1 MLNKDQMDVCKYL
14 LRKSYEFTSN
24 RNVFTYNWERMA
36 IFLGI
41 ISIMTKSFDVED
53 AKELD
58 EYINTVLIPIV
69 CPVEGEFI
77 GYKKCFTKNTYNDC
91 IVKLLIPEDAKRSS
105 AYTNKCRCSKAKVL
119 DIISLKTNR
128 HIKTAIS
135 SADNNFVYRV
145 GETVQVD
152 NFDENRFNE
161 CSRGIH
167 FFMTEEEAR
176 SYRL

>member
-14 LRKSYEFTSN
+14 LKKSYELTSN
-24 RNVFTYNWERMA
+24 NNTYTYVWEKMA
-36 IFLGI
+36 IFLGM
-41 ISIMTKSFDVED
+41 ISVMTKNFDEED
-53 AKELD
+53 CKELN
-58 EYINTVLIPIV
+58 EYVNTVLVPIV
-69 CPVEGEFI
+69 CPTEGEFV
-77 GYKKCFTKNTYNDC
+77 GYKKCLTKNTYNYC

-135 SADNNFVYRV
+135 STDNNFVYRV
-145 GETVQVD
+145 GEMVEVN

>member
-1 MLNKDQMDVCKYL
+1 MLTNDQMDLCKYL
-14 LRKSYEFTSN
+14 LKKSYES
-24 RNVFTYNWERMA
+24 TYTHDWERMPT
-36 IFLGI
+36 FLGMTY
-41 ISIMTKSFDVED
+41 IMTKSFDIED
-53 AKELD
+53 VKELN
-58 EYINTVLIPIV
+58 EYINTVLFPIV
-69 CPVEGEFI
+69 CPAEGEFI
-77 GYKKCFTKNTYNDC
+77 GYKKCFTKNTYNYC

-135 SADNNFVYRV
+135 SADKNFVYRV
-145 GETVQVD
+145 GEMVEVD
-152 NFDENRFNE
+152 NFDEDRFNE
-161 CSRGIH
+161 CSQGIH